1 MENQDH
7 TCYCRPY
14 NVSGSSTVTWQGQD
28 SPTGD
33 PELLRLRNVQRAD
46 NGTQYTC
53 VVTADGVREEAVYT
67 LRVGYGP
74 FDDHMSVGPSYVV
87 SNGSQPVTLTCNA
100 TNVYPTPRYT
110 WRGVTCEKQ
119 SPPNTCTFTPDPVS
133 DDLRNVTCTAV
144 SRAAR
149 QYQYNLHYSDGT
161 SSSASRT
168 LELNFV
174 CKCDM
179 LITNTSFNKHM
190 TCHCLTAASCI
201 MIYAQYKPDWF
212 SSAPHYTF

>member
-7 TCYCRPY
+7 ECYCRSH

-28 SPTGD
+28 STWNPGF
-33 PELLRLRNVQRAD
+33 LILRNVQRAD

-53 VVTADGVREEAVYT
+53 VVTADGVGEKAVYT

-119 SPPNTCTFTPDPVS
+119 SPPNTCTFTPDPAS

-144 SRAAR
+144 SRAA
-149 QYQYNLHYSDGT
+149 SDYVYLDYKPPK
-161 SSSASRT
+161 SASRP

-179 LITNTSFNKHM
+179 LLTNKSFNENM
-190 TCHCLTAASCI
+190 TCHCFDGS
-201 MIYAQYKPDWF
+201 
-212 SSAPHYTF
+212 